1 MLYRYGLYTA
11 DGDEDGEAH
20 YAVPITPGETIW
32 TGDRQKLRA
41 LDVVPGGLVELTALA
56 RVL

>member
-1 MLYRYGLYTA
+1 MLYRYRLYTA

-20 YAVPITPGETIW
+20 YAVPITPGET
-32 TGDRQKLRA
+32 
-41 LDVVPGGLVELTALA
+41 LTALA